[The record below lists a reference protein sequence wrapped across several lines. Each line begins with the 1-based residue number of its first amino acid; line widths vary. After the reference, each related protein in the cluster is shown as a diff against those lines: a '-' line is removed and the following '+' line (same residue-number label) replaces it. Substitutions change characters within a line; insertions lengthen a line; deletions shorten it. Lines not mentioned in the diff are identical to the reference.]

1 MKSLQELRDLR
12 QKLEKDM
19 TARGGNV
26 EAKIIIG
33 MGTCGIAAGAREI
46 LKAVTDEV
54 RKRELDVQI
63 VQTGCIGMCEQEPI
77 FDIALS
83 EEERITYGN
92 LTPEIARKIVVQHI
106 VNNRIDKEHVI
117 ARHNNN

>member
-19 TARGGNV
+19 TARSGNA

-33 MGTCGIAAGAREI
+33 MGTCGIAAGARDI

-77 FDIALS
+77 FDIARP